1 MTDADLVRRARQRDA
16 EAFTLLV
23 ERYRDAIYGLA
34 FHELHDFED
43 ARDVAQEAFIQAYLH
58 LDKLRDPDRFGPW
71 LRQVTVNRCRSW
83 RRGRWREIVGEE
95 LPEPAVGGESIE
107 TRLVVRQALACLSED
122 SRLTL
127 LLFYMQRWS

>member
-1 MTDADLVRRARQRDA
+1 MNDADLVRRARQGDT

-58 LDKLRDPDRFGPW
+58 LDQLRDPDRFGPW
-71 LRQVTVNRCRSW
+71 LRQVTVNQCRSW
-83 RRGRWREIVGEE
+83 RRSRWREAPREV
-95 LPEPAVGGESIE
+95 LPEPADRSEAVE
-107 TRLVVRQALACLSED
+107 TRLAVRQ
-122 SRLTL
+122 
-127 LLFYMQRWS
+127 